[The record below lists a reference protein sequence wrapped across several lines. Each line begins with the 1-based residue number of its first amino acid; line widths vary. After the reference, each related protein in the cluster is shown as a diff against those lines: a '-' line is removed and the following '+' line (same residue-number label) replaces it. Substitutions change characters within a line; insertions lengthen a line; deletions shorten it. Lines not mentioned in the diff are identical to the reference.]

1 MADLS
6 NRIYADRERKT
17 AYHEA
22 GHAVALASR
31 GMHFDHVV
39 IHPGGGGHVHVDF
52 FRRARIVDR
61 MILGRA
67 FSSNWKENRK
77 LYYQND
83 KSFLDSLA
91 AIYLAGLIAQ
101 EIKFG
106 TCNFPGGKS
115 DLSTFHSL
123 AQYTLG
129 KSFSGSRLLEMRKRV
144 WSSCRNELSKQETWD
159 WVERTALALYEKK
172 VLTREQVLDLRFPAK
187 SRTDSKLKKP
197 KVLYEE
203 GSTVIYVD
211 FVNKSAVSYDDLVC

>member
-1 MADLS
+1 MVELN
-6 NRIYADRERKT
+6 NRIYAHRERKT

-39 IHPGGGGHVHVDF
+39 INPGGGGHVYVDF
-52 FRRARIVDR
+52 FRSPTKRC
-61 MILGRA
+61 LGRS

-77 LYYQND
+77 LYYHRD

-91 AIYLAGLIAQ
+91 SIYLAGLIAQ

-115 DLSTFHSL
+115 DLSAFHSL
-123 AQYTLG
+123 AQHTLG
-129 KSFSGSRLLEMRKRV
+129 VSFSGSRLLEMRERV

-159 WVERTALALYEKK
+159 WVERTALTLYEKK
-172 VLTREQVLDLRFPAK
+172 VLTRKQVLDLRFPAK
-187 SRTDSKLKKP
+187 SRTNSKFKKP